1 MDLKDIEDF
10 KAKAEKRYS
19 DSIVVDL
26 RIDTTKNY
34 IEHLLLECIEYNDN
48 YSKIV
53 AEAHSFLNTLANAK
67 EIARKNI
74 EVERDIFYRALD
86 DIRQMKHSIN
96 K

>member
-48 YSKIV
+48 
-53 AEAHSFLNTLANAK
+53 
-67 EIARKNI
+67 
-74 EVERDIFYRALD
+74 
-86 DIRQMKHSIN
+86 
-96 K
+96 